1 MAVPYVAAEFIF
13 GRREQRY
20 RSHRDAFDLNDDEFR
35 RQYRLSKDV
44 VRWLCDEL
52 RSATGIRRRRIIE
65 TAEQQVL
72 CALRFFATGSFQGM
86 VATDE
91 HLSVSQ
97 RTVSEAVRAV
107 ATAIVERLGERW
119 VNFNVDAAV
128 KEGFARAD
136 GKLGGV
142 VGCVDGT
149 LVAILGPRDTPN
161 ITKAAYWCRK
171 HYYALNVMVING
183 SILCA
188 SVSQHSLNS
197 MIVQCKNAPKAERRH
212 N

>member
-20 RSHRDAFDLNDDEFR
+20 RSHRDAFELNNDEFR

-52 RSATGIRRRRIIE
+52 RSATGIRRRRIIDTTM

-97 RTVSEAVRAV
+97 RTVSEAKQIANMS
-107 ATAIVERLGERW
+107 
-119 VNFNVDAAV
+119 VNFV
-128 KEGFARAD
+128 R
-136 GKLGGV
+136 
-142 VGCVDGT
+142 
-149 LVAILGPRDTPN
+149 P
-161 ITKAAYWCRK
+161 
-171 HYYALNVMVING
+171 
-183 SILCA
+183 
-188 SVSQHSLNS
+188 
-197 MIVQCKNAPKAERRH
+197 
-212 N
+212 